1 MDIFLTFRT
10 TYIKSSTGDEI
21 FDSRQIVIHYLKT
34 RFFVDFLSTFP
45 FRLLINNE
53 SLTFLN
59 LFGILK
65 VARVLRLGRIIN
77 SLNAKDELKMT
88 LKLCN
93 LVFYLVLYIHLAGCT
108 WHYVHNGPKNWV
120 PPLDYMFVM
129 TDLYDRD
136 LYYQYSIAFYHAILM
151 LNGNE
156 VGPRDTS
163 QYIFVSTSLVVGAML
178 NANIFGNMA
187 VLLQEINKK
196 ASKFQEKIDLANT
209 AMMNMGLPMV
219 MQNKVINYLLYTQS
233 NLDRQHDF
241 NELQMMV
248 SPSLRMDI
256 IRNIFSKIIG
266 QNSIF
271 GGSNDDLVD
280 TVLLSISTDSFPPE
294 ASIIKQNDE
303 ADNLYF
309 LSEGELEVM
318 VNDENNKV
326 HRIDILTKGAM
337 FGEIALI
344 SN

>member
-1 MDIFLTFRT
+1 
-10 TYIKSSTGDEI
+10 
-21 FDSRQIVIHYLKT
+21 
-34 RFFVDFLSTFP
+34 
-45 FRLLINNE
+45 
-53 SLTFLN
+53 
-59 LFGILK
+59 
-65 VARVLRLGRIIN
+65 
-77 SLNAKDELKMT
+77 
-88 LKLCN
+88 
-93 LVFYLVLYIHLAGCT
+93 
-108 WHYVHNGPKNWV
+108 
-120 PPLDYMFVM
+120 MFVM

-318 VNDENNKV
+318 VNDENNEV